1 MQHRKKLKHA
11 HLESEMHIK
20 GESNG
25 QKRRFLGSLLCVLL
39 SSVLICVI
47 LLSVIA
53 SAGGIYVMQHP
64 ELFTVDPSLF
74 TTPKRTA
81 STELYYFKGG
91 ASDPSVDPKDAIL
104 LETITGGEKLIFCPL
119 SEIPENLQ
127 NAFIAIEDKRFYE
140 HHGVDLRRTGAAVC
154 NYIFSR
160 SKSFGG
166 STITQQLIKNVT
178 GNDEKTA
185 MRKITEIFRAL
196 DLEKNLGK
204 EEILENYLN
213 IVSLAN
219 GCTGIGSASAFY
231 FGKSPSELSLSECA
245 SIAAI
250 TKSPSRYDP
259 IRHSAEN
266 KTRRNAILKEM
277 LLQNY
282 ITEKEYQSA
291 VNDEITIT
299 NQNETDQSEKQF
311 HSWYTD
317 LVIEDVVKDLVK
329 VHGYTRKEASRLIYH
344 GGLKIYTPIIPALE
358 KTLTAYYSDASNF
371 PLLRNGE
378 RPESAMI
385 VLDPKTG
392 NILAVAGAIGEKAG
406 DRVLN
411 YATDSKRP
419 PGSVLKPLS
428 VYAPALKYGIA
439 GYASV
444 YDDVPVRF
452 AKEEDGGYT
461 MWPHNATNVYRGLS
475 TVNYA
480 ISHSLN
486 TVAVRVLQDVGID
499 RSFEF
504 LKNQLGIESLTDGEN
519 GKTDRGLAA
528 LALGQM
534 NYGTTPR
541 EITAAYTA
549 LANGGI
555 YRNARSYLLVTDS
568 MGRVLL
574 DNEPIV
580 RAVLSK
586 DDAELLTRML
596 ENVTE
601 SGTARSLTLKDEISV
616 AGKTGTT
623 QYSLDRWFVGYTP
636 SLLAG
641 VWYGSS
647 CPDALSEL
655 KGNPALSTFD
665 TVMKGFYE
673 LNENDFPSE
682 KKSFSYKNLHAVR
695 VCADSGLLISDACT
709 LDPRGDRSTIG
720 YFTDGTLPT
729 TFCTCHTPILYS
741 GTGERPEDGVVTEHS
756 PLLLTRT
763 VGLIRVNRSFPI
775 EVPVS
780 DAQYTAAP
788 IGTVLFP
795 SDDPR
800 TAYYLPFLKSGTFVG
815 KSYAPLPFNRPA
827 KRRSS

>member
-1 MQHRKKLKHA
+1 MKHREKTERTYPESKKQ
-11 HLESEMHIK
+11 IT
-20 GESNG
+20 GG
-25 QKRRFLGSLLCVLL
+25 QKRSAFRSLFRALL
-39 SSVLICVI
+39 FSVLICTI
-47 LLSVIA
+47 LLSVLV
-53 SAGGIYVMQHP
+53 SAGAFYVKRHP

-74 TTPKRTA
+74 TTPKHTA
-81 STELYYFKGG
+81 PTELYYFEKG
-91 ASDPSVDPKDAIL
+91 ASDPSVDPMDAIPY
-104 LETITGGEKLIFCPL
+104 ETLTGGEKITFVPL
-119 SEIPENLQ
+119 SQIPENLR
-127 NAFIAIEDKRFYE
+127 NAFVAIEDKRFYK

-154 NYIFSR
+154 NYILSR
-160 SKSFGG
+160 DKSFGG

-196 DLEKNLGK
+196 DLEQNLGK

-219 GCTGIGSASAFY
+219 GCIGVGSASAFY
-231 FGKSPSELSLSECA
+231 FGKSPSALSLAECA

-250 TKSPSRYDP
+250 TKNPSRYDP
-259 IRHSAEN
+259 IRHPTEN
-266 KTRRNAILKEM
+266 QTRRNAILKEM
-277 LLQNY
+277 LMQDH
-282 ITEKEYQSA
+282 ITEKEYRSA
-291 VNDEITIT
+291 VESGITVANRNKTDE
-299 NQNETDQSEKQF
+299 SEKQF

-317 LVIEDVVKDLVK
+317 LVIEDVEKDLVK
-329 VHGYTRKEASRLIYH
+329 VYGYTRKEASHLIYH

-358 KTLTAYYSDASNF
+358 EALTEYYRDASNF

-385 VLDPKTG
+385 VLDPNTG
-392 NILAVAGAIGEKAG
+392 NILAVAGAIGEKQG

-411 YATDSKRP
+411 YATDAKRP

-428 VYAPALKYGIA
+428 VYAPALKYGVA

-452 AKEEDGGYT
+452 TKKESGGYT
-461 MWPHNATNVYRGLS
+461 TWPHNASNVYRGLS

-480 ISHSLN
+480 VSHSLN

-499 RSFEF
+499 RSFDF
-504 LKNQLGIESLTDGEN
+504 LKNQLGIESLADGEN

-534 NYGTTPR
+534 NYGATPR
-541 EITAAYTA
+541 EITAAYTT

-574 DNEPIV
+574 DNAPV
-580 RAVLSK
+580 ARAVLSR

-601 SGTARSLTLKDEISV
+601 SGTARSLTLTDSVSV

-636 SLLAG
+636 TLLAG

-665 TVMKGFYE
+665 AVMKRFYE
-673 LNENDFPSE
+673 TNADAFPSE
-682 KKSFSYKNLHAVR
+682 KKSFSYKNLRAVR
-695 VCADSGLLISDACT
+695 VCADSGLLVSDACT
-709 LDPRGDRSTIG
+709 LDPRGDRSTVG
-720 YFTDGTLPT
+720 YFTERNLPKS
-729 TFCTCHTPILYS
+729 FCTCHTPVLYS
-741 GTGERPEDGVVTEHS
+741 GSGEHPEDGVVTEHS
-756 PLLLTRT
+756 PDLPTRT
-763 VGLIRVNRSFPI
+763 VGLIRVKRSFPI

-788 IGTVLFP
+788 IGTPILP

-800 TAYYLPFLKSGTFVG
+800 AAYYLPFLKSGTFVG

-827 KRRSS
+827 GRRSA